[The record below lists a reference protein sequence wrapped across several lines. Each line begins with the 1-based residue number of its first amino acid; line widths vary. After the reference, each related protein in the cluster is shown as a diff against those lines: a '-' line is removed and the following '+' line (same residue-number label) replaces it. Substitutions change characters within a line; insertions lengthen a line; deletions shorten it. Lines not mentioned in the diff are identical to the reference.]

1 MTKKTLLIIWHSRT
15 GASQQLAQAAWRGA
29 QEAFAALEVADS
41 HQAQLQSAMATTP
54 HQLRQASAYIFC
66 APENLASLSGEMKAF
81 FDRCYYAV
89 LDQLNG
95 RPYGAIISAGSDG
108 QQALK
113 QMERICTGWRLE
125 AAWPAYVCM
134 LGAQTAEQIWAPKL
148 LNDEQL
154 APAYELGSNLAGLLA
169 LH

>member
-95 RPYGAIISAGSDG
+95 RPYAAIISAGSDG

-113 QMERICTGWRLE
+113 QLQRICTGWRLDE
-125 AAWPAYVCM
+125 AWPPYICQ
-134 LGAQTAEQIWAPKL
+134 LGAQTGAEIWAPKHL
-148 LNDEQL
+148 RPQQQT
-154 APAYELGSNLAGLLA
+154 PAYELGANLAGLIA
-169 LH
+169 L

>member
-1 MTKKTLLIIWHSRT
+1 MTKKTLQIIWHSRT
-15 GASQQLAQAAWRGA
+15 GASQQLAQTAQQGA
-29 QEAFAALEVADS
+29 LDAFEALDVTAT
-41 HQAQLQSAMATTP
+41 HQVKITACSAVSVKQLLHAQAF
-54 HQLRQASAYIFC
+54 IFC

-89 LDQLNG
+89 LDKLNG

>member
-89 LDQLNG
+89 FDQLNG
-95 RPYGAIISAGSDG
+95 RPYAAIISAGSDG

-113 QMERICTGWRLE
+113 QLQRICTGWRLDE
-125 AAWPAYVCM
+125 AWPPYICQ
-134 LGAQTAEQIWAPKL
+134 LGAQTGAEIWAPKHL
-148 LNDEQL
+148 RPQQQT
-154 APAYELGSNLAGLLA
+154 PAYELGANLAGLIA
-169 LH
+169 L

>member
-54 HQLRQASAYIFC
+54 HQLKQASAYIFC

-95 RPYGAIISAGSDG
+95 RPYAAIISAGSDG

-113 QMERICTGWRLE
+113 QLQRICTGWRLDE
-125 AAWPAYVCM
+125 AWPPYICQ
-134 LGAQTAEQIWAPKL
+134 LGAQTGAEIWAPKHL
-148 LNDEQL
+148 RPQQQT
-154 APAYELGSNLAGLLA
+154 PAYELGANLAGLIA
-169 LH
+169 L